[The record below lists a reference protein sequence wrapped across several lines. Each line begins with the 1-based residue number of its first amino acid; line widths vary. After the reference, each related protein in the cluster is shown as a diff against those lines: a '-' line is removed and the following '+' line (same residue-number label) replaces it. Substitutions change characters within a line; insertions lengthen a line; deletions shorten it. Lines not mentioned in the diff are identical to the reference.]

1 MGKIEFLISCLEK
14 IVSKFT
20 TVDNVYGTLMP
31 HVKFSENPFTGDF
44 SENG

>member
-14 IVSKFT
+14 IVSKFS
-20 TVDNVYGTLMP
+20 TVDNVYGSTP